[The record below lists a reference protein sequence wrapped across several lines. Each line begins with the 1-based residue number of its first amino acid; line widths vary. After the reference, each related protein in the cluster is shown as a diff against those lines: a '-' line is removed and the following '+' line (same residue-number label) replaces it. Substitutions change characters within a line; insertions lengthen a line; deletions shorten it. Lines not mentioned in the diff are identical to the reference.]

1 MKIYLI
7 RHGETYWNE
16 KRLLQGST
24 DIELNDYGRELA
36 RITSEAMKDVPF
48 EIIYSSPLVRARDTA
63 EIMRRDRQIPIVV
76 DKRLRE
82 MNFGVLEGEY
92 LPDMEKDPTSQ
103 LYYLNREPDK
113 YIPENGESFEQVTE
127 RAREFINQV
136 LVPAKEK
143 YDTVL
148 IAAHGAL
155 IRCFLRCIEQ
165 REIKKFWKYSPHRN
179 CAVTLVEMD
188 EQGRLEI
195 LEEGKLFYETE

>member
-76 DKRLRE
+76 DERLRE

-92 LPDMEKDPTSQ
+92 LPDMEKDHTSQ

-113 YIPENGESFEQVTE
+113 YIPENGESFQQVTE
-127 RAREFINQV
+127 RAREFIEQV

-165 REIKKFWKYSPHRN
+165 REIKDFWKCAPHRN

-188 EQGRLEI
+188 AQGGLRI
-195 LEEGKLFYETE
+195 VEEGKLYYEP